1 MVRASASQS
10 IDQGFIPLVESNH
23 KTSKMVYTASLLDAR
38 HLGEVVENNPAS
50 SLVVSLGRLLTGR
63 PLLYAED
70 RYPSFPS
77 EERVGSRKGI

>member
-10 IDQGFIPLVESNH
+10 IDQGFIPFVESNH

-63 PLLYAED
+63 P
-70 RYPSFPS
+70 FFM
-77 EERVGSRKGI
+77 RKTGIPVFLP